1 MSARPPQQ
9 APAPPPGTVQRWCFD
24 LIATRDLEAKLAP
37 PVPPDLA
44 SDAAWEVDAPERRID
59 APGRPDT
66 LALTD
71 RSPKT
76 PSRGALA
83 RAEMRARLLHTFA
96 HHELQAAELFCWA
109 LLAFPDAPREVQRG
123 FVRLAL
129 EELEHL
135 TLYRAHMETLGT
147 RFGDLPVR
155 DWFWER
161 VPAARTATDFVAFV
175 GLGLEGANLEHSA
188 RFASIFREHGDAS
201 GAAVLERVERDEVGH
216 VAFAKR
222 WFEVLTGAPLDFD
235 AWAAHLPQPL
245 TPMLLRGVPL
255 NRDARRRA
263 GLDDGFLARLEDA
276 R

>member
-1 MSARPPQQ
+1 MTDPPPQ
-9 APAPPPGTVQRWCFD
+9 GTVQRWCFD
-24 LIATRDLEAKLAP
+24 LIATRDLGAKLAP
-37 PVPPDLA
+37 APPPDLA
-44 SDAAWEVDAPERRID
+44 DDGVWEVDAPVRRIA
-59 APGRPDT
+59 APGRPEV
-66 LALTD
+66 LALTE

-76 PSRGALA
+76 PSVGALA
-83 RAEMRARLLHTFA
+83 RPEMRARLLHTFA

-109 LLAFPDAPREVQRG
+109 VLAFPDAPRELARG
-123 FVRLAL
+123 LVRLAL

-135 TLYRAHMETLGT
+135 GLYRAHMERLGT

-161 VPAARTATDFVAFV
+161 VPAARSALDFVAFV

-188 RFASIFREHGDAS
+188 RFARVFREHGDAA

-222 WFEVLTGAPLDFD
+222 WFEELTGRALDFD
-235 AWAAHLPQPL
+235 AWRARLPEPL
-245 TPMLLRGVPL
+245 TPMLLRGLPL

-263 GLDDGFLARLEDA
+263 GLDEQFLARLESA